1 MNKSLSSIISNVQ
14 AEIQDTSTSI
24 ESIVKNYVNKRYFQI
39 LRAINWENINP
50 SYSFS
55 TVAGTQSYV
64 LPDDFGKPLIVRD
77 ATNNNE
83 ISEIDYQ
90 ALISQN
96 ISVISSSGN
105 PTQYSIIEDRVQNQP
120 TASSALSIV
129 SDSASDTTQ
138 TILVRGISSSLEV
151 YESVALTGTSPATTV
166 NSYTRI
172 ISISKSAVT
181 VGKVTATSNAAAV
194 TVIAIP
200 PVITTPFFKKITFNY
215 VPSGT
220 VVMAIPYYIKPSP
233 LVDDNDYPIIDIAD
247 GIELGTIADT
257 WRYKRQFAKASVF
270 EGQFAQF
277 LNDYIWDKENKPNQV
292 QQFIPT
298 TFNRD
303 GLY

>member
-1 MNKSLSSIISNVQ
+1 MNKSLSDIVSNVQ
-14 AEIQDTSTSI
+14 NEVLDTSTSI
-24 ESIVKNYVNKRYFQI
+24 ASIIKNYINRRYFQS
-39 LRAINWENINP
+39 LRAINWENINTNYTFNTI
-50 SYSFS
+50 S
-55 TVAGTQSYV
+55 GTQSYV
-64 LPDDFGKPLIVRD
+64 LPDDFGKPFIVRD

-83 ISEIDYQ
+83 ISELDYQ

-96 ISVISSSGN
+96 ISVISSSGL

-120 TASSALSIV
+120 SSSSTLSIV
-129 SDSASDTTQ
+129 SDSPSDTTQ
-138 TILVRGISSSLEV
+138 TVLVRGISASLEV
-151 YESVALTGTSPATTV
+151 YESVSLNGTSAVITT

-181 VGKVTATSNAAAV
+181 SGKVTATSNSGAV

-215 VPSGT
+215 IPSS
-220 VVMAIPYYIKPSP
+220 VVTISIPYYIKPSP
-233 LVDDNDYPIIDIAD
+233 LVDDNDYPIIDISD
-247 GIELGTIADT
+247 GIELGAIADT

-277 LNDYIWDKENKPNQV
+277 LNDYIWDKENKPNQI
-292 QQFIPT
+292 QQFIPA